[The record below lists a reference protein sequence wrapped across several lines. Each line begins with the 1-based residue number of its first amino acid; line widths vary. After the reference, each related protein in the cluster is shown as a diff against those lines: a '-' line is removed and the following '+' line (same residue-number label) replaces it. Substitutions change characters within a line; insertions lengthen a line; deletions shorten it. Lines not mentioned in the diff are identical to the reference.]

1 MKRFKYFALAALVA
15 VAACDEGE
23 DPIIVPTPVTGTIS
37 GTVSI
42 ESAGISGVN
51 VTLSGGMTASTDG
64 SGAFTF
70 TGVAA
75 GSYTVTISGFASDAT
90 FTATVQSATIS
101 SQGQVATTNFDG
113 AYVRTSAILGSVA
126 AGGDGLSGVSVAI
139 SGMSSAGTTTD
150 GNGQYSFSG
159 LRAGS
164 YTVEMTN
171 PSASTY
177 AFASTSASVTI
188 GTGASEI
195 VSFAGTLVETA
206 SIEGWLFIDEFSKDN
221 ARQADLE
228 DNLTVAGVSVALE
241 GILVNDNMTTVTDAN
256 GKYSFSD
263 LTAGTYRI
271 TLDATM
277 TGIPGMVTFGGTNPQ
292 LITVTTGATGTVNFP
307 FDITTQTIW
316 VSGFLGIDG
325 TTPGI
330 TAISGWTINLYDTQ
344 ANAAAGGATGRL
356 GAVATGTDGNSAF
369 RFLRSA
375 DKSPT
380 AATPDQI
387 VFGQVAAPSGT
398 HTVNGETIIEI
409 QYASTDS
416 SSMALDTFDALY
428 NALVLKT
435 SVAESDG
442 DVAAGWETQSDV
454 AEDADLAVRSWTRA
468 TDAAGGQVWDFTTA
482 DMAALGGDGAL
493 PDTIYFSLAGTQAS
507 AGGHGFA
514 GTPTAVGGA
523 VEADAG
529 GNKFLRYIWD
539 GTTGPGDTV
548 DVGSWSVAYTDTDVT
563 VRVHHE
569 LDDSSSSPTW
579 NTADGFGNIVF
590 AAVELYEVTSAG
602 NVSSQGPTA
611 ATVSTGLVTFSNVDT
626 SKDWI
631 VRSRTTN
638 AKVFVLNDTTIS
650 IPLDGTDQTYTDK
663 TLAGGA
669 GSSTFA
675 IKTNNNSVSGV
686 VLADDGTGAGSI
698 IVTLTPDSNIQGT
711 ASYKDTTSAAGAYA
725 FTPVIEGP
733 YTVSVENIAGT
744 WEFNDVLTTAT
755 AASSGSANNADAMT
769 GDRDIAGD
777 AVASV
782 ANFQPDRMDTSIS
795 GVVVND
801 RDSDFNT
808 IDPDEAL
815 SGVTVNLIDDADGD
829 GAVDSGEAVLAT
841 TTTDASGAYA
851 FTGLAEDDYIVQPV
865 SPTNSTVLRALS
877 ATGAVTSH
885 IGITTEAALGA
896 GATLNQV
903 STRNVGTTSPPG
915 INDEFPRWNYL
926 AGTAFADGG
935 NLGAGAGPNATNG
948 ALTTA
953 PTHFVHLF
961 ATGTVTGQITA
972 AGVGVA
978 GVRVTITRCRT
989 AGVAP
994 SPPQGGA
1001 CTAKH
1006 GVPSPHIANFDTD
1019 SSGNYTFSN
1028 LLEGVY
1034 QIDVAPATAG
1044 YTTNEGLDGVAA
1056 TTGDNVVLAS
1066 IQGNNDVETVAAYEI
1081 S

>member
-1 MKRFKYFALAALVA
+1 M
-15 VAACDEGE
+15 
-23 DPIIVPTPVTGTIS
+23 
-37 GTVSI
+37 
-42 ESAGISGVN
+42 
-51 VTLSGGMTASTDG
+51 
-64 SGAFTF
+64 
-70 TGVAA
+70 
-75 GSYTVTISGFASDAT
+75 
-90 FTATVQSATIS
+90 
-101 SQGQVATTNFDG
+101 
-113 AYVRTSAILGSVA
+113 
-126 AGGDGLSGVSVAI
+126 
-139 SGMSSAGTTTD
+139 
-150 GNGQYSFSG
+150 
-159 LRAGS
+159 
-164 YTVEMTN
+164 
-171 PSASTY
+171 
-177 AFASTSASVTI
+177 
-188 GTGASEI
+188 
-195 VSFAGTLVETA
+195 
-206 SIEGWLFIDEFSKDN
+206 
-221 ARQADLE
+221 
-228 DNLTVAGVSVALE
+228 
-241 GILVNDNMTTVTDAN
+241 
-256 GKYSFSD
+256 
-263 LTAGTYRI
+263 
-271 TLDATM
+271 
-277 TGIPGMVTFGGTNPQ
+277 
-292 LITVTTGATGTVNFP
+292 
-307 FDITTQTIW
+307 
-316 VSGFLGIDG
+316 
-325 TTPGI
+325 
-330 TAISGWTINLYDTQ
+330 YDTQ

-387 VFGQVAAPSGT
+387 VFGQVAAPSAT
-398 HTVNGETIIEI
+398 YTANGETIIEI

-1019 SSGNYTFSN
+1019 SSGNYTFST

>member
-90 FTATVQSATIS
+90 FTATVQSVTIS

-126 AGGDGLSGVSVAI
+126 AGGAGLSGVSVAI

-164 YTVEMTN
+164 YTIEMTN
-171 PSASTY
+171 PSASMY
-177 AFASTSASVTI
+177 AFASTSTSVTI

-206 SIEGWLFIDEFSKDN
+206 SVEGWLFIDEFSKDN
-221 ARQADLE
+221 ARQAGLE
-228 DNLTVAGVSVALE
+228 DNLTIAGISVALE
-241 GILVNDNMTTVTDAN
+241 GILVDDNMTTVTDAN

-263 LTAGTYRI
+263 LAAGTYRI

-277 TGIPGMVTFGGTNPQ
+277 TGIPGMLTFGGTNPQ
-292 LITVTTGATGTVNFP
+292 LVTVTTGATGTVNFP

-325 TTPGI
+325 TSPGI

-344 ANAAAGGATGRL
+344 GNAAAGGTTGRL

-375 DKSPT
+375 DASPN

-442 DVAAGWETQSDV
+442 DVAAGWETESDV

-482 DMAALGGDGAL
+482 DMATLGGDGAL

-529 GNKFLRYIWD
+529 GENFLRYIWD

-579 NTADGFGNIVF
+579 NTADGFANIVF
-590 AAVELYEVTSAG
+590 AAVELYEVTSTG

-611 ATVSTGLVTFSNVDT
+611 ATVGTGLVTFPNVDT

-675 IKTNNNSVSGV
+675 IKTNNNSISGD

-698 IVTLTPDSNIQGT
+698 IVTLTPDGNIQGT

-755 AASSGSANNADAMT
+755 GSGSANNADAMM

-829 GAVDSGEAVLAT
+829 GAVDSGEAVVAT
-841 TTTDASGAYA
+841 TTTDENGAYA

-926 AGTAFADGG
+926 TGTAAADGG
-935 NLGAGAGPNATNG
+935 ALGAGAGPNATAG
-948 ALTTA
+948 VLTTA

-978 GVRVTITRCRT
+978 GVRVTITRCQT
-989 AGVAP
+989 AATMP
-994 SPPQGGA
+994 SPPVGGA

-1056 TTGDNVVLAS
+1056 TGDEIVLAT
-1066 IQGNNDVETVAAYEI
+1066 IQGNNDVETVAAFEI

>member
-23 DPIIVPTPVTGTIS
+23 DPITVPTPVTGTIS

-90 FTATVQSATIS
+90 FTATVQSVTIS

-113 AYVRTSAILGSVA
+113 AYVRTSAILGAVA
-126 AGGDGLSGVSVAI
+126 AGGAGLSGVSVAI

-164 YTVEMTN
+164 YTVEMMN

-195 VSFAGTLVETA
+195 VSFAGTLVETT
-206 SIEGWLFIDEFSKDN
+206 SVEGWLFIDEFSKDN
-221 ARQADLE
+221 TRQADLE
-228 DNLTVAGVSVALE
+228 DNLTIAGMSVTLE
-241 GILVNDNMTTVTDAN
+241 GILVDDNMTTVTDAN

-263 LTAGTYRI
+263 LAAGTYRI
-271 TLDATM
+271 TLDA

-292 LITVTTGATGTVNFP
+292 LVTVTTGATGTVNFP

-325 TTPGI
+325 TNPGI

-375 DKSPT
+375 DKSPNGGN
-380 AATPDQI
+380 DQI
-387 VFGQVAAPSGT
+387 VFGQVAGAPGGT
-398 HTVNGETIIEI
+398 HTANGETIIEI

-428 NALVLKT
+428 NALVLTT
-435 SVAESDG
+435 SIAESDG
-442 DVAAGWETQSDV
+442 EVAAGWETEADV
-454 AEDADLAVRSWTRA
+454 AEDADDAARSWTRA

-482 DMAALGGDGAL
+482 DMATLGGDGAL
-493 PDTIYFSLAGTQAS
+493 PDTIYFALAGTQAS

-514 GTPTAVGGA
+514 GTATATGGA

-529 GNKFLRYIWD
+529 GKKFLRYIWD

-579 NTADGFGNIVF
+579 NTTDGFANIVF
-590 AAVELYEVTSAG
+590 ADVELYEVTSTG

-611 ATVSTGLVTFSNVDT
+611 ATVGTGLVTFPNVDT
-626 SKDWI
+626 SKDWV

-675 IKTNNNSVSGV
+675 IKTNNNSISGD
-686 VLADDGTGAGSI
+686 VLADDGTAAGSI
-698 IVTLTPDSNIQGT
+698 IVTLTPDGNIQGT

-725 FTPVIEGP
+725 FTSLIEGP

-744 WEFNDVLTTAT
+744 WEFKDVLTTAT
-755 AASSGSANNADAMT
+755 GSGSANNADAVT

-815 SGVTVNLIDDADGD
+815 SGVVVNLIDDADGD

-841 TTTDASGAYA
+841 TTTDENGAYT
-851 FTGLAEDDYIVQPV
+851 FTALAEDDYIVQPV
-865 SPTNSTVLRALS
+865 SPTNSTVLRALDGL
-877 ATGAVTSH
+877 GAVTSH
-885 IGITTEAALGA
+885 IGVTTEAALGA
-896 GATLNQV
+896 GATLNQDD
-903 STRNVGTTSPPG
+903 TRHVGTTSPPG

-926 AGTAFADGG
+926 TGTAFADGG
-935 NLGAGAGPNATNG
+935 HLGGGTGPNATNG

-961 ATGTVTGQITA
+961 ATGTVTGQVTA
-972 AGVGVA
+972 GGVAVA
-978 GVRVTITRCRT
+978 GVRVTITRCQT
-989 AGVAP
+989 AGFAP

-1006 GVPSPHIANFDTD
+1006 GVPSEHIANFDTD
-1019 SSGNYTFSN
+1019 SSGNYTFGS

-1044 YTTNEGLDGVAA
+1044 YTTNEGLDGVAL
-1056 TTGDNVVLAS
+1056 TGDEIVLMS
-1066 IQGNNDVETVAAYEI
+1066 IEGNNDVETVAAYEI

>member
-126 AGGDGLSGVSVAI
+126 AGGAGLSGVSVAI

-164 YTVEMTN
+164 YTVEMMN

-241 GILVNDNMTTVTDAN
+241 GILVDDNMTTVTDAN

-263 LTAGTYRI
+263 LAAGTYRI

-292 LITVTTGATGTVNFP
+292 LVTVTTGATGTVNFP

-375 DKSPT
+375 DKSPN

-398 HTVNGETIIEI
+398 HTLNGETIIEI

-539 GTTGPGDTV
+539 GTTSPGDTV
-548 DVGSWSVAYTDTDVT
+548 DVGSWSVAYTDADVT

-755 AASSGSANNADAMT
+755 AASSGSANNAGAMT

-829 GAVDSGEAVLAT
+829 GAIDSGEAVLAT
-841 TTTDASGAYA
+841 TTTDENGAYA
-851 FTGLAEDDYIVQPV
+851 FTALAEDDYIVQPV

-978 GVRVTITRCRT
+978 GVRVTITRCQT
-989 AGVAP
+989 AATTP
-994 SPPQGGA
+994 SPPVGGA

-1019 SSGNYTFSN
+1019 SSGNYTFGT

-1044 YTTNEGLDGVAA
+1044 YTTNEGLDGIP
-1056 TTGDNVVLAS
+1056 TNGDEIVLAS
-1066 IQGNNDVETVAAYEI
+1066 IAGNNDVETVAAYEI